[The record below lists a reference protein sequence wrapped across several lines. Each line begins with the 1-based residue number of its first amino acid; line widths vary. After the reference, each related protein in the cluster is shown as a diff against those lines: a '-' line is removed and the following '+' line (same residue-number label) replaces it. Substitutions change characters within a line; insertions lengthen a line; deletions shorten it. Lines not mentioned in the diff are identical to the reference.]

1 MHSCTLAEE
10 FDTFPH
16 KVETSKLKSDELI
29 QTFVATQKLQDY
41 YFVNSEIQH
50 YSSRLRGIRGGIYKA
65 TRISSSGQ
73 IQLRKYNFQQEP
85 RNFCFQQNIW
95 DLRIL
100 TSTNTRDVCP
110 SVWGF
115 ISHLISKFVFSKK
128 SWISSRK
135 KLVSQKSFGFD
146 SNKIKKRSYFGSQ
159 HTLALPTPP
168 REKQALPKP
177 ACRNWQ
183 NIWGTAGQSWL

>member
-65 TRISSSGQ
+65 TRISSSDQ
-73 IQLRKYNFQQEP
+73 IQLRKYNFQQESHYFCAP
-85 RNFCFQQNIW
+85 R
-95 DLRIL
+95 
-100 TSTNTRDVCP
+100 
-110 SVWGF
+110 
-115 ISHLISKFVFSKK
+115 K
-128 SWISSRK
+128 
-135 KLVSQKSFGFD
+135 
-146 SNKIKKRSYFGSQ
+146 SYFK
-159 HTLALPTPP
+159 TN
-168 REKQALPKP
+168 K
-177 ACRNWQ
+177 N
-183 NIWGTAGQSWL
+183 